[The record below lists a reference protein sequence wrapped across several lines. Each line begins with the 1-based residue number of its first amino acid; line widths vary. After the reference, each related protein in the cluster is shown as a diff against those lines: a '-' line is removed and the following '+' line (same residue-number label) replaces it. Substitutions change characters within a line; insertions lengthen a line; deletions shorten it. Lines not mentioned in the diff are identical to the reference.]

1 MNKYG
6 EVPDTGSASGNGDAA
21 AAFPRRERVG
31 SVKRV
36 WIVLRKRL
44 VGSSAF
50 KSALVWSLAHGLR
63 FINLTNPMLAGSRE
77 RVVEQSQYAPAI
89 AALWH
94 GQHIMGP
101 FIKPDDI
108 DMVALFSRSAD
119 AELNAQVAQKLGF
132 GIVRGSGG
140 RANTS
145 QTEKGGA
152 RALIALKK
160 ALDAGKSVAM
170 IADIPHG
177 TPREAGLGIVML
189 ARLSG
194 RPVVPA
200 AYASSRRKVLEK
212 TWDKTV
218 INLPFGRAAVALG
231 EPIFVDRDADDA
243 EMERKRREV
252 TDALNAVTA
261 QAYAMVDGKR

>member
-1 MNKYG
+1 MSKYR
-6 EVPDTGSASGNGDAA
+6 EVPETGPAPGSGDSLLTV
-21 AAFPRRERVG
+21 PRRKRVG

-44 VGSSAF
+44 ATSSAF

-63 FINLTNPMLAGSRE
+63 FINRTNPMLPGSRA
-77 RVVEQSQYAPAI
+77 RIAEQARHAPAI

-101 FIKPDDI
+101 FMKPDGV

-119 AELNAQVAQKLGF
+119 AELNAQVARKLGF
-132 GIVRGSGG
+132 EIVRGSGG
-140 RANTS
+140 RGGGTRL
-145 QTEKGGA
+145 EKGGA
-152 RALIALKK
+152 RALFALKK
-160 ALDAGKSVAM
+160 ALDNGKSVAM

-177 TPREAGLGIVML
+177 TPRQAGLGIVTL

-212 TWDKTV
+212 SWDKTV
-218 INLPFGRAAVALG
+218 VNLPFGRAAVALG
-231 EPIFVDRDADDA
+231 EPIFVDRDADDK
-243 EMERKRREV
+243 EMERKRREI

-261 QAYAMVDGKR
+261 QAYSMVDAGR